1 MVSIVLRLRLCVL
14 LLAGLLSL
22 AGPPLPA
29 SAQPARGP
37 EAPLR
42 VVLDANYPPFA
53 HRKGDGKLEG
63 YSVDVW
69 RLWEQKT
76 GTPVKL
82 IAADWAQVQPMLQ
95 RGETDVIDP
104 IFRTPERAQHFDFS
118 QPYATVA
125 TAIYADASLG
135 GIHDMA
141 SLKGFEVAV
150 QTDDACAEE
159 LRRAGVG
166 KVRLLPSYEALIA
179 AAASQSVKLLCM
191 DEYSADYHLYRL
203 GLQRSYV
210 KAFEVSRNELRRA
223 VRKGDSAT
231 LTLVERGMAQISQ
244 AELDAVRERWIGR
257 PLIFTRY
264 AERLMQ
270 ALVALACLVLLLGGW
285 LVTVRRAVSRRTR
298 ELEREK
304 AQLRSLVEN
313 SPDLV
318 WLKDRDGV
326 YLACNAQ
333 AALLFG
339 KPPADIVGRRDDDL
353 FGPTAALR
361 FRLGDAA
368 ALRAGRPVRTEEL
381 EELPGSAGQ
390 RVFETIKTP
399 VTQPDGTMIG
409 VLGVARDI
417 TERRQQEQTI
427 REQDR
432 LLEEMSS
439 LAQIGAWEFDLA
451 SGVFHWTEE
460 LARIYEIPAGRELT
474 PRACTACYRAEDRA
488 LIARNAE
495 AARLRAES
503 FSVELEIVSGAGKRK
518 WVRTICSPVLDD
530 GKVVK
535 LRGTVQDVTQRR
547 ELEESM
553 RMANLI
559 YQTSLEAIVVTD
571 EANRIVDANP
581 AFTTQT
587 GYALPEVLGTRPA
600 LFASSMHD
608 NRFYERIWQEL
619 EAHDAW
625 EGEILDR
632 NSDGAFTAKYVNM
645 RAIRHPDGRIYR
657 HVIQFRDISEQKE
670 KDELIWRQTNF
681 DALTGLPN
689 RRLFV
694 DRLEQELKKSHGAG
708 HGLGVL
714 LLDLDRF
721 KDVNDS
727 FGHAKGDAAL
737 VELTRRIERCAPEG
751 TTIGRLGSN
760 MFALI
765 VGEFDG
771 RTHLETTAEAVIGA
785 IAAPLPLGSDGEAY
799 LSASV
804 GISVYPDD
812 GNNAADLVRNA
823 EAAVYLAKSE
833 GRGRFR
839 YFTPTLQQRARKKL
853 ALTNDLRL
861 ALGRGQLQLYYQP
874 IVDVAGGPIRKAE
887 ALLRWDHPEHGMI
900 SPARFIPLAEDA
912 GLIDQIGSWVV
923 GEAIAS
929 IERWRRAY
937 GYVVELSVNVSPAQF
952 DRRGTLSWLDLVV
965 GAKLP
970 PNSITIEITEGLLVS
985 DAEQV
990 KRCLQALHAAGAR
1003 VSIDDFGTGFSSLSY
1018 LKDFDVDY
1026 LKIDKSF
1033 INNLTENGSDKALT
1047 EGIIDLAHRLG
1058 IEAIAEGVESAA
1070 QRDMLA
1076 AFGCDYI
1083 QGFYHSPAL
1092 TREAFEACLER
1103 QMVH

>member
-1 MVSIVLRLRLCVL
+1 MASTVLRLLRLAPL
-14 LLAGLLSL
+14 LLVFASPL
-22 AGPPLPA
+22 LPA
-29 SAQPARGP
+29 MAPA
-37 EAPLR
+37 APLR
-42 VVLDANYPPFA
+42 VVMDANYPPFV
-53 HRKGDGKLEG
+53 HRNADGKLEG
-63 YSVDVW
+63 YTVDVW
-69 RLWEQKT
+69 RLWQKKT
-76 GTPVKL
+76 GVPVEM
-82 IAADWAQVQPMLQ
+82 IPANWGEVQPMLL
-95 RGETDVIDP
+95 RGDADVIDP
-104 IFRTPERAQHFDFS
+104 IFQTPERETRLDFS
-118 QPYATVA
+118 GSYATVT
-125 TAIYADASLG
+125 TAVYADASLG
-135 GIHDMA
+135 AIHEMA

-150 QTDDACAEE
+150 QADDACAEQ
-159 LRRAGVG
+159 LRKAGVG
-166 KVRLLPSYEALIA
+166 KVRVFPSHEALVA

-210 KAFEVSRNELRRA
+210 KAFEVAHDELRRG
-223 VRKGDSAT
+223 VRKGDEAT
-231 LTLVERGMAQISQ
+231 LALVERGMAQISK
-244 AELDAVRERWIGR
+244 AELDALHERWMGR
-257 PLIFTRY
+257 PLVFTRY
-264 AERLMQ
+264 AERLVQ
-270 ALVALACLVLLLGGW
+270 ALVALACLVLALGAW
-285 LVTVRRAVSRRTR
+285 LVTVRRAVGRRTI

-318 WLKDRDGV
+318 WLKDRTGV
-326 YLACNAQ
+326 YLACNVQ
-333 AALLFG
+333 AARLFG
-339 KPPADIVGRRDDDL
+339 KPAPDIVGRRDDEL
-353 FGPTAALR
+353 FDATAALR
-361 FRLGDAA
+361 FQLSDAA
-368 ALRAGRPVRTEEL
+368 ALRAGRPVTTEEI
-381 EELPGSAGQ
+381 EALPGAGGT

-399 VTQPDGTMIG
+399 VTQPDGTVIG

-432 LLEEMSS
+432 LLKEMSM
-439 LAQIGAWEFDLA
+439 LAQIGAWEIDVA
-451 SGVFHWTEE
+451 SGAFHWTEE
-460 LARIYEIPAGRELT
+460 LARIYELPEGQPLT
-474 PRACTACYRAEDRA
+474 LETCAACFGPEDRA
-488 LIARNAE
+488 LIERSLEEARQHGAPFT
-495 AARLRAES
+495 L
-503 FSVELEIVSGAGKRK
+503 ELEMVSGAGKRK
-518 WVRTICSPVLDD
+518 WVRSIARPVLD
-530 GKVVK
+530 GERVAR

-547 ELEESM
+547 DLEESM

-581 AFTTQT
+581 AFARQS
-587 GYALPEVLGTRPA
+587 GDALASVLGTRPA

-608 NRFYERIWQEL
+608 QGFYERVWQEL
-619 EAHDAW
+619 QEHDAW

-632 NSDGAFTAKYVNM
+632 NVDGSFTAKYVNM

-694 DRLEQELKKSHGAG
+694 DRLEQELKQAHGAG
-708 HGLGVL
+708 RGLGVM

-721 KDVNDS
+721 KEVNDS

-760 MFALI
+760 MFAL
-765 VGEFDG
+765 VVREFDG

-785 IAAPLPLGSDGEAY
+785 IAAPLVLGSEGEAY

-812 GNNAADLVRNA
+812 GASAADLVRNA

-839 YFTPTLQQRARKKL
+839 YFTSTLQQRARSKL

-861 ALGRGQLQLYYQP
+861 ALGRGQLQVHYQP
-874 IVDVAGGPIRKAE
+874 IVDVAGGPVRKAE
-887 ALLRWDHPEHGMI
+887 ALLRWSHPEHGMI
-900 SPARFIPLAEDA
+900 SPARFIPLAEEA
-912 GLIDQIGSWVV
+912 GLIDEIGDWVMR
-923 GEAIAS
+923 EAIAG

-937 GYVVELSVNVSPAQF
+937 GYVVEVSVNVSPVQF
-952 DRRGTLSWLDLVV
+952 DRRGSLAWLQRVV
-965 GAKLP
+965 GSGLP
-970 PNSITIEITEGLLVS
+970 PNSITVEITEGLLVS

-990 KRCLQALHAAGAR
+990 KRCLEALHAAGAK

-1033 INNLTENGSDKALT
+1033 INNLTDNGSDKALT

-1083 QGFYHSPAL
+1083 QGYFYSPAL